1 MKKLASLI
9 AISLA
14 ISTTAH
20 AQSTGLFNE
29 DGSNFNL
36 SLEIY
41 CGLPFT
47 KTLSSS
53 AGTTLS
59 NYIYPYP
66 APPPKAP
73 FINSTNINANTMRFF
88 GTAPDTTVGSPIIG
102 SIMLEVKNGSVVLM
116 YHGLATWVLER
127 ADTSVAPALTLNM
140 QPGTTINISD
150 EIRSRYPF
158 ASNALDDIA
167 AAKTRTIG
175 VTGSGIHQEN
185 GDFIYGSSASGG
197 ETVSASY
204 IVNAAA
210 QLGENCTHRAE
221 STVGSISINVA
232 TTPEPETPEVPEAP
246 EPPLSAS
253 PGNCKFPSNGDK
265 IVFRYKC

>member
-1 MKKLASLI
+1 MKLGSFI

-73 FINSTNINANTMRFF
+73 FISSTNISANSMRFS
-88 GTAPDTTVGSPIIG
+88 GIAPSTTVGSPIIG
-102 SIMLEVKNGSVVLM
+102 SIMLEIKSGTEVLG
-116 YHGLATWVLER
+116 YPGIATWVLER
-127 ADTSVAPALTLNM
+127 ADTSVAPAFTLNI
-140 QPGTTINISD
+140 QPETTINISD

-158 ASNALDDIA
+158 ASNALDDIVV
-167 AAKTRTIG
+167 AKTRTIG
-175 VTGSGIHQEN
+175 VTGSGITQEN
-185 GDFIYGSSASGG
+185 GDFIYTSSVSGG

-204 IVNAAA
+204 LVAAAA
-210 QLGENCTHRAE
+210 QIGANCTHRAE
-221 STVGSISINVA
+221 STVGSITINVA
-232 TTPEPETPEVPEAP
+232 RAPEPEIPEGPTDP
-246 EPPLSAS
+246 EPP
-253 PGNCKFPSNGDK
+253 SNVSSGKCTSFSGTDK